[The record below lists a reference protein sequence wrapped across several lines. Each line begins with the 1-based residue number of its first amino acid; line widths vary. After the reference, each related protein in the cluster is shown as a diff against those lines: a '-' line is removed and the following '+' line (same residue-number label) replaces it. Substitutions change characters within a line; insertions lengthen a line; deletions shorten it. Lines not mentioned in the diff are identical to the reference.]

1 MVERMREDPRSC
13 RQNDGSAVL
22 RTGRMVVFDRGE
34 GVPMSLYTKSG
45 DEGLTSLASGQRLS
59 KADERVEAYGTVD
72 ELQAH
77 LGLARAHVR
86 DAAMA
91 EDIQHVEERL
101 FDAMAEL
108 ADAQEARITEA
119 DIQWLEEKIDQYA
132 PSCFSFVVP
141 GENVPSAALHVARTV
156 ARRCERRIVSL
167 SSGAEVASE
176 LLVFFNRVSD
186 LCYAMACSAA

>member
-1 MVERMREDPRSC
+1 
-13 RQNDGSAVL
+13 
-22 RTGRMVVFDRGE
+22 MVVFDRGE